1 MKLCQ
6 PENSHFLM
14 LANATLGTFF
24 KVMDKPR
31 EAIHF
36 LQNVVKVPG
45 ILYGILIIF
54 FPFFKTFLQIVYVS
68 NEYVLLN
75 SPDCGVYLKWVHV
88 VYDTLIATLQS
99 LNRNKESDHYQ
110 IQLSKWLRDNPK
122 HDTVV
127 MLQQLQE
134 DPPTIDNFKD
144 EFNVWEKK
152 GKAILSVLKKA
163 KN

>member
-1 MKLCQ
+1 MT
-6 PENSHFLM
+6 ES
-14 LANATLGTFF
+14 
-24 KVMDKPR
+24 
-31 EAIHF
+31 
-36 LQNVVKVPG
+36 VVV
-45 ILYGILIIF
+45 YCFHIF
-54 FPFFKTFLQIVYVS
+54 FILAQELQIVYVS

-88 VYDTLIATLQS
+88 VYDTLIVTLQS

-127 MLQQLQE
+127 TLQQLQE

>member
-1 MKLCQ
+1 M
-6 PENSHFLM
+6 
-14 LANATLGTFF
+14 
-24 KVMDKPR
+24 
-31 EAIHF
+31 
-36 LQNVVKVPG
+36 
-45 ILYGILIIF
+45 
-54 FPFFKTFLQIVYVS
+54 
-68 NEYVLLN
+68 
-75 SPDCGVYLKWVHV
+75 
-88 VYDTLIATLQS
+88 QS

-127 MLQQLQE
+127 TLQQLQQ

-163 KN
+163 KDWKAIVLSNKHKHQSINDDND

>member
-1 MKLCQ
+1 MYCF
-6 PENSHFLM
+6 H
-14 LANATLGTFF
+14 
-24 KVMDKPR
+24 
-31 EAIHF
+31 
-36 LQNVVKVPG
+36 
-45 ILYGILIIF
+45 IF
-54 FPFFKTFLQIVYVS
+54 FILAQELQIVYVS

-127 MLQQLQE
+127 TLQQLQE

-163 KN
+163 KNWRPLFCLRSIMWWWQLIITLHLMLQSFLHPLVFLNNYKNEKRFLTSH

>member
-31 EAIHF
+31 EAIQF

-54 FPFFKTFLQIVYVS
+54 FPFFKTF
-68 NEYVLLN
+68 
-75 SPDCGVYLKWVHV
+75 
-88 VYDTLIATLQS
+88 
-99 LNRNKESDHYQ
+99 
-110 IQLSKWLRDNPK
+110 
-122 HDTVV
+122 
-127 MLQQLQE
+127 
-134 DPPTIDNFKD
+134 
-144 EFNVWEKK
+144 
-152 GKAILSVLKKA
+152 
-163 KN
+163 

>member
-1 MKLCQ
+1 MNCF
-6 PENSHFLM
+6 H
-14 LANATLGTFF
+14 
-24 KVMDKPR
+24 
-31 EAIHF
+31 
-36 LQNVVKVPG
+36 
-45 ILYGILIIF
+45 IF
-54 FPFFKTFLQIVYVS
+54 FILAQELQIVYVS

-75 SPDCGVYLKWVHV
+75 SPDGGVYLKWVHV

-127 MLQQLQE
+127 TLQQLQE

>member
-36 LQNVVKVPG
+36 LQNVVKV
-45 ILYGILIIF
+45 
-54 FPFFKTFLQIVYVS
+54 
-68 NEYVLLN
+68 
-75 SPDCGVYLKWVHV
+75 PDCGVYLKWVHV

-127 MLQQLQE
+127 RLQQLQE